1 MKNTIVAIF
10 VLAVLAVSACTLPSQ
25 APATGH
31 TPTPQT
37 PATGD
42 IPALIRALED
52 EDPDMRVAAANALGE
67 IGPEAMEAVPAL
79 VWAALEDE
87 DRDVRSVAVW
97 ALGGIEPEVA
107 ISVLSRVLEDGD
119 PDQVR
124 TSAILGLRQSKG
136 EAVPALIRA
145 LEDKDPDMRIA
156 AVEVLGW
163 IGPEVAEAVPVLIRV
178 LEDDADPRVRES
190 AAYELGYM
198 GSEAVPAL
206 TRALEDEDP
215 GVRSAAAEALEQ
227 IEQ

>member
-42 IPALIRALED
+42 IPALIR
-52 EDPDMRVAAANALGE
+52 ALGE